1 MHVVVL
7 GAGGLGCVIGAR
19 LAEIGADVT
28 LIARPAHVE
37 AIERDGLQVG
47 GIRGDSIVR
56 ADAASGLRALTDAKA
71 IDEPVDYLILLT
83 KTRDTATA
91 LSSADALREHVGTAL
106 SLQNSVTKD
115 DLLVEWIG
123 DRAIGA
129 TTTEAGTIVGPGA
142 VRHNATAPTSFYFGE
157 LDGTVSPRVTALA
170 ELFSSAGMGAQATP
184 DIRQAEWEKLLQ
196 ISIVSGF
203 AASTLGYR
211 EPGAFA
217 YGIAVR
223 PGAEHYV
230 AMAKELIA
238 VYRAMG
244 YEPRDFFAPFS
255 QFRLLAASTFEAAV
269 DATLALG
276 TGMVESGILGR
287 PSLHEDV
294 VRGRPTEVD
303 DSLGAYLAEADRRGI
318 AAPTARGAYRVIKA
332 LEELAVSEEA

>member
-7 GAGGLGCVIGAR
+7 GAGGLGLVIGAR
-19 LAEIGADVT
+19 LAEVGADVT
-28 LIARPAHVE
+28 VVARPAHVD
-37 AIERDGLQVG
+37 AIERDGLHVG
-47 GIRGDSIVR
+47 GIRGDTVVR
-56 ADAASGLRALTDAKA
+56 ADGSTGLRARTDAKEVE
-71 IDEPVDYLILLT
+71 EPVDYLILLT
-83 KTRDTATA
+83 KTRDTASA
-91 LSSADALREHVGTAL
+91 LASADGLRDQVGTAL
-106 SLQNSVTKD
+106 SLQNAATKD
-115 DLLVEWIG
+115 DVLVEWIG

-129 TTTEAGTIVGPGA
+129 TTTEAGTIVGPGV

-157 LDGTVSPRVTALA
+157 LDGTISPRVTALA
-170 ELFSSAGMGAQATP
+170 ELFSSAEMGAQATP

-238 VYRAMG
+238 VYRSMG

-255 QFRLLAASTFEAAV
+255 QFRVLAASTFDEAV

-276 TGMVESGILGR
+276 TGMVDGGILGR
-287 PSLHEDV
+287 PSLHEDI

-303 DSLGAYLAEADRRGI
+303 DSLGAYLAEADRQGI
-318 AAPTARGAYRVIKA
+318 AAPTARGAYRVIKTLEA
-332 LEELAVSEEA
+332 LAMSEEA